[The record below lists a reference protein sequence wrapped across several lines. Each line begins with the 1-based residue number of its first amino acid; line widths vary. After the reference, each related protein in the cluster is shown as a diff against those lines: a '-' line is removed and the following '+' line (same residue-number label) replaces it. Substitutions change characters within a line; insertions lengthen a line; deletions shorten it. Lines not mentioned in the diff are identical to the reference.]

1 MRGRAFAIC
10 LKRHVSRCAGAKEG
24 TCSHV
29 PRTPGFRMRWAFF
42 SFKAASSCVM
52 RASSSGFLVRAAS
65 RLEIRFSKLLICAG
79 SAADQDYRR
88 TRYLSVGPA
97 WDTVPAANLL
107 QDGGAH
113 AEFLGN
119 VVDGQVKVTRE
130 VLEAHALCYGLVG
143 GHGGG
148 GASGAT
154 ARVSLGQVTFGP
166 KKLAEGKSTARSGR
180 GARSGNTLSNGRA
193 LRRMIAGSS
202 PRRELRLPL
211 RRASATR
218 LRIVR
223 CGKSA

>member
-1 MRGRAFAIC
+1 
-10 LKRHVSRCAGAKEG
+10 
-24 TCSHV
+24 
-29 PRTPGFRMRWAFF
+29 
-42 SFKAASSCVM
+42 M

-166 KKLAEGKSTARSGR
+166 KKLAEGKNLRPEADAGWSRRQKRQYTFERARPPAKESGLIT
-180 GARSGNTLSNGRA
+180 S
-193 LRRMIAGSS
+193 
-202 PRRELRLPL
+202 
-211 RRASATR
+211 
-218 LRIVR
+218 
-223 CGKSA
+223 